1 MQPGC
6 EVTFFAIPLIVKFF
20 WRQTALLQFSPDNFS
35 CGTRQEHR
43 YHSAS
48 VTTELNLAPH
58 LLQLQNCGTAK
69 P

>member
-1 MQPGC
+1 VRAFCQQAYDSLSFDN
-6 EVTFFAIPLIVKFF
+6 E
-20 WRQTALLQFSPDNFS
+20 TAQFQFSPGNFS

-43 YHSAS
+43 YHLAS